1 MTASFSIILTAILS
15 MLACSPLSQIN
26 RSTSNADGP
35 PLSVAINLGEI
46 ADAEPRY
53 EPLSRYGNPENYT
66 VRGQKYI
73 PQQKRIHHKE
83 EGVAS
88 WYGRKF
94 HGRLTSNREP
104 YDMLAMTAAH
114 KTLPLPSYV
123 TVTNLL
129 NRKKIIVRVN
139 DRGPFA
145 ENRIIDLSYAAA
157 TKLDFVDRGIA
168 PVVIETI
175 LPGPLSA
182 ENTHRQEN
190 IYLQAGSFSERHRAI
205 TLSNKLNHLFPTQV
219 IEAHQQDKIFYRV
232 RSGPF
237 TSEDEAH
244 NALKS
249 LSKQG
254 YPSKMIF
261 MDNPKMGLLP
271 KERLATP
278 QESVQK

>member
-1 MTASFSIILTAILS
+1 MTVSFGIIFTAILP
-15 MLACSPLSQIN
+15 MLACTPLSQIN
-26 RSTSNADGP
+26 HSISNRDGP
-35 PLSVAINLGEI
+35 PLSTIDQGKIV
-46 ADAEPRY
+46 DAEPRY

-73 PQQKRIHHKE
+73 PQQERTHHKE
-83 EGVAS
+83 KGVAS

-123 TVTNLL
+123 AVTNLL
-129 NRKKIIVRVN
+129 NGKKIIVRVN

-157 TKLDFVDRGIA
+157 TKLDFVDHGIA
-168 PVVIETI
+168 PVIIETI
-175 LPGPLSA
+175 LPPPLSV
-182 ENTHRQEN
+182 ENTLRQEN
-190 IYLQAGSFSERHRAI
+190 IYLQAGAFSEHHRAI
-205 TLSNKLNHLFPTQV
+205 TLSNKLNHLFTTQV
-219 IEAHQQDKIFYRV
+219 TKAHQQGKVFYRV

-237 TSEDEAH
+237 SSEDEAH

-254 YPSKMIF
+254 YPSKIIF
-261 MDNPKMGLLP
+261 IDHAKIDVPP
-271 KERLATP
+271 KERLANP
-278 QESVQK
+278 QESVQE

>member
-1 MTASFSIILTAILS
+1 MSFGIIFTAILPL
-15 MLACSPLSQIN
+15 LACTPLSQIN
-26 RSTSNADGP
+26 RNISTIDGP
-35 PLSVAINLGEI
+35 PLSTINLGEI

-53 EPLSRYGNPENYT
+53 EPLSRYGNPESYT
-66 VRGQKYI
+66 VLGKKYI
-73 PQQKRIHHKE
+73 PQQERAHHKE
-83 EGVAS
+83 EGLAS

-157 TKLDFVDRGIA
+157 TKLDLVDRGVA
-168 PVVIETI
+168 PVIIETI
-175 LPGPLSA
+175 LPRPLST

-237 TSEDEAH
+237 T
-244 NALKS
+244 
-249 LSKQG
+249 
-254 YPSKMIF
+254 
-261 MDNPKMGLLP
+261 
-271 KERLATP
+271 
-278 QESVQK
+278 